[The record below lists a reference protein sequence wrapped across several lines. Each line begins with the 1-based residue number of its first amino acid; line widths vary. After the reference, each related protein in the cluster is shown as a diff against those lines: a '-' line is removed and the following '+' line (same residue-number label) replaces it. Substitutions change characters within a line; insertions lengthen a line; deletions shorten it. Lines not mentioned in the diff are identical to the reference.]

1 MNKILMKRLK
11 QEAMELKK
19 NPVENCSAGPIN
31 DTLLQWEA
39 TIFGPTDTPYFG
51 GVYKL
56 SIYISD
62 EYPFKPPKIKFLT
75 PIFHCNIYKETI
87 CLDILKDSS
96 WMPCLD
102 ISKILLSIC
111 SLLSDPNPNDPLNQE
126 ASQIYLK
133 DKNEYKEIAQKYT
146 LKYANN

>member
-111 SLLSDPNPNDPLNQE
+111 SLLADPNPMDPLVP
-126 ASQIYLK
+126 
-133 DKNEYKEIAQKYT
+133 EIANEMKHNLESYNKNAKEWT
-146 LKYANN
+146 VLYA